1 MPPTSREWEPIL
13 HYWLGSAPGDPVATK
28 AKQPLWFAS
37 DAATDGEIHR
47 LFDDTWAAAGRGEL
61 DSWAAE
67 PRGALALV
75 ILLDQFSRNLAR
87 GHAGA
92 FAHDARA
99 LAASI
104 AVIDAGDDRDLFP
117 SERMFLYLPF
127 EHAED
132 PALQAR
138 AVDLFLA
145 LVADAGP
152 AWSWLT
158 EDALRWARLHQEII
172 ERFGR
177 FPHRNHVLV
186 RASTPEED
194 RYLAEGGAKFGQ

>member
-1 MPPTSREWEPIL
+1 MPPTIRDGESIL
-13 HYWLGSAPGDPVATK
+13 HFWLGPSPGDPVAVK

-37 DAATDGEIHR
+37 DPATDGEIHR
-47 LFDDTWAAAGRGEL
+47 LFHDTWAAAGRGEL
-61 DSWAAE
+61 DSWARE

-104 AVIDAGDDRDLFP
+104 ATIDAGDDRGLFP
-117 SERMFLYLPF
+117 SERIFLYLPF

-132 PALQAR
+132 RALQR
-138 AVDLFLA
+138 RSVDLFSA

-158 EDALRWARLHQEII
+158 EDTLHWARMHREIV

-177 FPHRNHVLV
+177 YPHRNHVLG
-186 RASTPEED
+186 RPSTPEEE
-194 RYLAEGGAKFGQ
+194 RYLSEGGAKFGQ